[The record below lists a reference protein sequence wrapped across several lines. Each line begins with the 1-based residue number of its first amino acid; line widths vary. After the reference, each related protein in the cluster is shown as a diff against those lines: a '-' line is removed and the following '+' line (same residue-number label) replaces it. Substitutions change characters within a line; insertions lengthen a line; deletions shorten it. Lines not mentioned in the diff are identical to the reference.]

1 MKVLV
6 IEDEAPA
13 ARRLQRLLQEAYP
26 HMEVLQVLDNVE
38 DSIAWLRNYPQ
49 PDLIFMDIQ
58 LSDNLSFVIFE
69 NVEVESPVIFTTAYD
84 EYALRAFKVN
94 SIDYL
99 LKPIEI
105 QDLESSIQKLDRLKT
120 GKLTVTPDLA
130 DTLVRNVTQGG
141 NAYKSR
147 FLIKKGEQLISIPVG
162 EAARFIYE
170 NKITFLVTWENRKY
184 LLDYPLDELEK
195 MLDPQVFFRL
205 NRQCIAHID
214 AIQSIHSHF
223 NGKLKV
229 HLKGQNGSDGLMV
242 SREKATT
249 FKEWLNQ

>member
-1 MKVLV
+1 MKVLI

-13 ARRLQRLLQEAYP
+13 ARRLQRLLHEAHPYM
-26 HMEVLQVLDNVE
+26 HVLRVLDNVA
-38 DSIAWLRNYPQ
+38 DSIAWLKTHPQ

-105 QDLESSIQKLDRLKT
+105 QDLENSLKKLDRLKT

-130 DTLVRNVTQGG
+130 HTLVRNVTEGG
-141 NAYKSR
+141 TTYKSR
-147 FLIKKGEQLISIPVG
+147 FLIKKGEQLISIPIG
-162 EAARFIYE
+162 EVARFIYE
-170 NKITFLVTWENRKY
+170 NKITFLVTWDNKKY
-184 LLDYPLDELEK
+184 LLDHPLDELEK
-195 MLDPQVFFRL
+195 ILNPQNFFRL

-229 HLKGQNGSDGLMV
+229 YLKDQNGAEGLMV
-242 SREKATT
+242 SRDKAAI